1 VPANPARR
9 GEMGVKL
16 NLKVFFG
23 YRRTGVP
30 PGLKIR
36 VIGTVVWSSAVSSA
50 VLLSQPGKGKAVT
63 GRACSDQKK

>member
-1 VPANPARR
+1 
-9 GEMGVKL
+9 MGVKL

-36 VIGTVVWSSAVSSA
+36 VIGTVVWSSAV
-50 VLLSQPGKGKAVT
+50 LLSQPGKGKAVT